1 MRRIVVIVYICSF
14 CLTGLAQHPQDSLRI
29 DFSRYFIERPLK
41 NDRAYHLDK
50 GTPYDFRLAEI
61 IHSGKVIDNGF
72 MVDLADSLLKR
83 LEAPEFTPF
92 VVESNHVGAF
102 STPDG
107 RIFLTSGTFAQAAN
121 DDQIA
126 FFLARE
132 VQRLAREWYPRM
144 RSETFKGLLSY
155 NEKIASVF
163 KDSLIVAT
171 ALDRTAIELL
181 RVTGF
186 NESVATSCIDMIRIA
201 HLPYAETAVPSDYL
215 NSKLLYVP
223 KSFFQLPYGY
233 QPTNVP
239 SILRLDDSYLNTR
252 IQNFRDLIDTEIALK
267 ASSYPAFLQAQKE
280 SRETYTQQAI
290 FNADFDL
297 AIYSAYLLE
306 RVYGSS
312 ERNQMYKS
320 YAWMGYALTKMG
332 LLLKPSTVYHKNNSK
347 STAFFFF
354 LRQLEA
360 EAALAIS
367 LRILTDISKKY
378 PRATTYRNYLL
389 KMIKQ
394 QGRWNLKAF
403 STSSYYDILNEAD
416 QRFNGNNKYATLDSL
431 RARGK
436 TPLFED
442 SLSFHR
448 YALSDLVQSTS
459 FWDIYNAI
467 GNETPTRFKGK
478 NIRVFPSVSIY
489 RGFELRETKSSEK
502 QRVLIEMLEQSG
514 EFQQVAP
521 LDNLDYKSQK
531 AIKNICSQLFHL
543 RKYEKVLPTL
553 PSMDL
558 LTLASDDTDYLLIPM
573 FQGAFRPELRGYYFF
588 GLFIAPLPFI
598 LPEVLLRSHQSMS
611 CVLVIN
617 AKTGSVEKI
626 DFEQFNTVL
635 SPELMLNYIQLAK
648 N

>member
-1 MRRIVVIVYICSF
+1 MRRILVLIYVCF
-14 CLTGLAQHPQDSLRI
+14 FFLTGFAQHPQDSLRI

-41 NDRAYHLDK
+41 NDRAYFLDK

-61 IHSGKVIDNGF
+61 IHSGKVINDGF
-72 MVDLADSLLKR
+72 MVALADSLLKR
-83 LEAPEFTPF
+83 LEAPDFTPF

-107 RIFLTSGTFAQAAN
+107 RIFITSGAFAQAAN

-171 ALDRTAIELL
+171 ALDRKAIELM

-186 NESVATSCIDMIRIA
+186 NESVAASCIDMIRIS
-201 HLPYAETAVPSDYL
+201 HLPYAEIAVPSEYL
-215 NSKLLYVP
+215 NSEFLFVP
-223 KSFFQLPYGY
+223 KSFFQLPYGF
-233 QPTNVP
+233 QPTNLP
-239 SILRLDDSYLNTR
+239 SILRLDDAYLNTR
-252 IQNFRDLIDTEIALK
+252 IQNFGDLIDTEIPMK

-280 SRETYTQQAI
+280 SRETYTRQAI
-290 FNADFDL
+290 FDADFDL
-297 AIYSAYLLE
+297 AIYSVYLLE
-306 RVYGSS
+306 HVYGPS
-312 ERNQMYKS
+312 EHNQIYKS

-332 LLLKPSTVYHKNNSK
+332 LLLKPNTVYHKSNSK
-347 STAFFFF
+347 STSFFFF
-354 LRQLEA
+354 LRQLDA

-367 LRILTDISKKY
+367 LRILTDISKKH
-378 PRATTYRNYLL
+378 PRATNYRNYLL

-394 QGRWNLKAF
+394 QGRFNLKAF
-403 STSSYYDILNEAD
+403 STSSYYDILGETD
-416 QRFNGNNKYATLDSL
+416 QRFNGNNKYASLDSL
-431 RARGK
+431 RAHAN

-448 YALSDLVQSTS
+448 YALSDLVQSSS

-467 GNETPTRFKGK
+467 GNETPTTFKGK

-502 QRVLIEMLEQSG
+502 QRELIEMLEQSG
-514 EFQQVAP
+514 TFQQVAP
-521 LDNLDYKSQK
+521 LDSLDYKSQK
-531 AIKNICSQLFHL
+531 AIKDLCSQLFHL
-543 RKYEKVLPTL
+543 RNYEKVLPTL
-553 PSMDL
+553 SGEDI
-558 LTLASDDTDYLLIPM
+558 LTLAGDDTDYLFIPM
-573 FQGAFRPELRGYYFF
+573 FQGVFRPELRGYYFF

-598 LPEVLLRSHQSMS
+598 LPEVFLRSHQSMS
-611 CVLVIN
+611 CILVID
-617 AKTGSVEKI
+617 AKTGDVEKI

-635 SPELMLNYIQLAK
+635 SPELMLNYIQLTK
-648 N
+648 T